1 MIPAPGVILIWK
13 GRKFLLEHWRFSPP
27 YATITKQLEGLLMDL
42 SEMIDEIREIKIYE
56 TDPQDWMGV
65 LEEDDYWDP
74 VTELA
79 Y

>member
-1 MIPAPGVILIWK
+1 M
-13 GRKFLLEHWRFSPP
+13 E
-27 YATITKQLEGLLMDL
+27 L
-42 SEMIDEIREIKIYE
+42 SELIYVMRDIKIYE
-56 TDPQDWMGV
+56 TDPKDWMGV

>member
-1 MIPAPGVILIWK
+1 
-13 GRKFLLEHWRFSPP
+13 
-27 YATITKQLEGLLMDL
+27 MDL